1 MAFFE
6 NCKIL
11 SKLAVIGAFLG
22 FSPVLSS
29 AFAQAVG
36 GDFPDSG
43 KFARITVEAEGSAA
57 ARPDMALLQVSV
69 SREAKTAKEAAEETA
84 RALQNVF
91 TAVKAQKIDYKD
103 IQSNGL
109 TVDTIYPPGD
119 AKPRREKTFRAGAT
133 LSLKIRDT
141 KKLGQIIDSALA
153 NGANGMSDIS
163 WTNSNPK
170 PFYTEARRQAVAN
183 ALEKLQTYAQAA
195 GVTAGRILRIEE
207 VSGNA
212 MPPRLYARAKSSMA
226 MMSDMPI
233 AEGEETYTVRVLL
246 TAELL
251 NGRP

>member
-1 MAFFE
+1 MAFFK
-6 NCKIL
+6 NCAIL

-22 FSPVLSS
+22 VFPVLSS
-29 AFAQAVG
+29 TSAQAAG
-36 GDFPDSG
+36 DDFPDRG
-43 KFARITVEAEGSAA
+43 KFARITVEAEGNAT

-69 SREAKTAKEAAEETA
+69 SQEAKTAKEAAEETA

-91 TAVKAQKIDYKD
+91 TAVKAQKIDDKD

-109 TVDTIYPPGD
+109 TVDTIYPPED
-119 AKPRREKTFRAGAT
+119 AKPKREKTFRAGAT

-141 KKLGQIIDSALA
+141 KKLGQVIDAALA
-153 NGANGMSDIS
+153 NGANGVSDIS
-163 WTNSNPK
+163 WTNSDPR

-195 GVTAGRILRIEE
+195 GVTQGRILRIEE

-226 MMSDMPI
+226 DMPI
-233 AEGEETYTVRVLL
+233 AEGEETYTVRILL

-251 NGRP
+251 NSRP